1 MNAGEAKK
9 LAKLKSMGKKR
20 TVKKGGGGFDA
31 ALKARS
37 LSRAIK
43 KKISAGTLHI
53 QSSYNNTKM
62 LLSDKEGNTLY
73 SSSSGALGF
82 KGTKKGTPFAAA
94 KVGEL
99 MGEKAGLLGIKE
111 VEVVLRGVGVGRESS
126 LRAFSTKGPEIVLV
140 RDETPIPFNG
150 PRPPKP
156 RRV

>member
-1 MNAGEAKK
+1 
-9 LAKLKSMGKKR
+9 MGKKR
-20 TVKKGGGGFDA
+20 TVRKSGGGFDS

-43 KKISAGTLHI
+43 KKITSGTLSI
-53 QSSYNNTKM
+53 QASYNNTKM
-62 LLSDKEGNTLY
+62 ILADKQGNILCW
-73 SSSSGALGF
+73 SSSGALGF

-99 MGEKAGLLGIKE
+99 MGEKAGMLGLKE
-111 VEVVLRGVGVGRESS
+111 VDVILKGVGAGRESS
-126 LRAFSTKGPEIVLV
+126 LRAFAAKGTETLSV

-150 PRPPKP
+150 PRPKRA